1 METITS
7 LASLIPI
14 IAAFFAIPTSLHILH
29 EHKRKKFKAELETYE
44 EYFTKYYHKDTS
56 QDIPML
62 IQDKAAQNLTH
73 SKSIN
78 SRLLNYFINLHENS
92 ALSFDEAI
100 DHFCWGSRFIIVLED
115 KENQKFSFSKKNK
128 KPKLFQIINYCGYA
142 IFLIFA
148 LGLLSGFIPYL
159 NNIVLSLII
168 GISSLIMSITCLKNA
183 DDISESIKFLGI
195 IEMAQTHQTDE

>member
-1 METITS
+1 MLGKPFHHRLRRQRKSEIQ
-7 LASLIPI
+7 
-14 IAAFFAIPTSLHILH
+14 FFP
-29 EHKRKKFKAELETYE
+29 
-44 EYFTKYYHKDTS
+44 
-56 QDIPML
+56 
-62 IQDKAAQNLTH
+62 
-73 SKSIN
+73 
-78 SRLLNYFINLHENS
+78 
-92 ALSFDEAI
+92 
-100 DHFCWGSRFIIVLED
+100 
-115 KENQKFSFSKKNK
+115 KNK